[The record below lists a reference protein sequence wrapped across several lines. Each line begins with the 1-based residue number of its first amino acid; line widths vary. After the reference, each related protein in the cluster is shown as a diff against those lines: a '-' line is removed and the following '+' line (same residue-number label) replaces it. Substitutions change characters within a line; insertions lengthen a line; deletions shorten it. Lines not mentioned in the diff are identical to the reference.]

1 MPWRLRVID
10 TLGPLPSDSAS
21 FRKRDAASG
30 VSVPQFLE
38 PEPMQF
44 GARGSC
50 PACLQVAVRSGHD
63 PAPGLDRFA
72 TAIGDFKRIISIE
85 SR

>member
-1 MPWRLRVID
+1 MPRCLRIID
-10 TLGPLPSDSAS
+10 TPSPLPSDSAS

-38 PEPMQF
+38 SEPMQL
-44 GARGSC
+44 GARGSW

-63 PAPGLDRFA
+63 PVPGLDRFA
-72 TAIGDFKRIISIE
+72 TPIGDVKRIISIE